1 MTTNPEQDVIDAID
15 ALVDEQMAGGE
26 IAHRDRARIVN
37 TDRCSLCGGAW
48 HGETWTGIDY
58 AHLGEYDQ
66 HDHGRLVGC
75 PGASAT
81 TGPQRIRWRWSRS
94 RVRTGTF
101 QMVGPGDGYTV
112 ADLTGMRWSRD
123 PLQPPMVR
131 FWDGNFNLIA
141 STADLEDTPDWV
153 TELMQQA
160 IAYCDAQIQAMFGI
174 PGAITLDPATVGELV
189 AEIPLDEGTPA
200 APAVYVD
207 QVESVGFGSDEPVR
221 TRFQLP
227 DEIAVDASTWF
238 GVGYMAGDGPRLVID
253 EDGHD
258 IGSWGSPPTAV
269 RSVHG
274 SVDAAAGT
282 QWVRDQ
288 LWAKC
293 VEADWRRAH
302 PWRARWQ
309 AFRRWLHL

>member
-26 IAHRDRARIVN
+26 IAHRDRARVVN

-75 PGASAT
+75 SGASAT

-101 QMVGPGDGYTV
+101 QMVGPGEGYTV
-112 ADLTGMRWSRD
+112 ADLMGMRWSRD

-141 STADLEDTPDWV
+141 STADLDDTPDWV
-153 TELMQQA
+153 TELMRQT
-160 IAYCDAQIQAMFGI
+160 IAYCDAQIQAMLGM

-189 AEIPLDEGTPA
+189 AEIPLNEGTPA

-207 QVESVGFGSDEPVR
+207 QVEAIRWGSDEPVR
-221 TRFQLP
+221 AYARTWLP
-227 DEIAVDASTWF
+227 GDDVDPYF
-238 GVGYMAGDGPRLVID
+238 RPIGYVTGDGPRVID

-258 IGSWGSPPTAV
+258 LGPWCFDGSRAVLAIEAVPTTIYV
-269 RSVHG
+269 QRVLQ
-274 SVDAAAGT
+274 T
-282 QWVRDQ
+282 
-288 LWAKC
+288 L
-293 VEADWRRAH
+293 
-302 PWRARWQ
+302 
-309 AFRRWLHL
+309 RRWLHP

>member
-26 IAHRDRARIVN
+26 VAHRDRARVVN

-66 HDHGRLVGC
+66 HDHGRAVGC

-101 QMVGPGDGYTV
+101 QMVGPGEGYTI
-112 ADLTGMRWSRD
+112 ADLMAMRSRRFRSS
-123 PLQPPMVR
+123 PVVR
-131 FWDGNFNLIA
+131 FWDEEFNLVA

-153 TELMQQA
+153 TELMEQT
-160 IAYCDAQIQAMFGI
+160 IAYCQDQIQAMLGF
-174 PGAITLDPATVGELV
+174 PGGSITLDPATVGELV
-189 AEIPLDEGTPA
+189 AEIPLNEGTPA

-207 QVESVGFGSDEPVR
+207 QVEAIRWGSDEPVR
-221 TRFQLP
+221 AYARTWLP
-227 DEIAVDASTWF
+227 GDDVDPYF
-238 GVGYMAGDGPRLVID
+238 RPIGYVTGDGPRVID

-258 IGSWGSPPTAV
+258 LGPWCFDGSRAVLAIEAVPTTTYV
-269 RSVHG
+269 QRV
-274 SVDAAAGT
+274 
-282 QWVRDQ
+282 
-288 LWAKC
+288 L
-293 VEADWRRAH
+293 
-302 PWRARWQ
+302 Q
-309 AFRRWLHL
+309 ALRRWLHP

>member
-26 IAHRDRARIVN
+26 VAHRDRARIVN
-37 TDRCSLCGGAW
+37 SDRCSLCGGAW
-48 HGETWTGIDY
+48 HGKTWTGIDY

-101 QMVGPGDGYTV
+101 QMVGPGEGYTV
-112 ADLTGMRWSRD
+112 ADLMGMRWSRD

-153 TELMQQA
+153 TELMRQT
-160 IAYCDAQIQAMFGI
+160 IAYCDAQIQAMLGM

-189 AEIPLDEGTPA
+189 AEIPLNEGTPA

-207 QVESVGFGSDEPVR
+207 QVEAIRWGSDEPVR
-221 TRFQLP
+221 AYARTWLP
-227 DEIAVDASTWF
+227 GDDVDPYF
-238 GVGYMAGDGPRLVID
+238 RPIGYVTGDGPRVID

-258 IGSWGSPPTAV
+258 LGSWCFDGSRAVLAIEAVPTTTYV
-269 RSVHG
+269 QRVLQ
-274 SVDAAAGT
+274 T
-282 QWVRDQ
+282 
-288 LWAKC
+288 L
-293 VEADWRRAH
+293 
-302 PWRARWQ
+302 
-309 AFRRWLHL
+309 RRWLHP

>member
-101 QMVGPGDGYTV
+101 QMVGPGEGYTV
-112 ADLTGMRWSRD
+112 ADLMGMRWSRD

-153 TELMQQA
+153 TELMRQT
-160 IAYCDAQIQAMFGI
+160 IAYCDAQIQAMLGM

-189 AEIPLDEGTPA
+189 AEIPLNEGTPA

-207 QVESVGFGSDEPVR
+207 QVEAIRWGSDEPVR
-221 TRFQLP
+221 AYARTWLP
-227 DEIAVDASTWF
+227 GDDVDPYF
-238 GVGYMAGDGPRLVID
+238 RPIGYVTGDGPRVID

-258 IGSWGSPPTAV
+258 LGSWCFDGSRAVLAIEAVPTTTYV
-269 RSVHG
+269 QRVLQ
-274 SVDAAAGT
+274 T
-282 QWVRDQ
+282 
-288 LWAKC
+288 L
-293 VEADWRRAH
+293 
-302 PWRARWQ
+302 
-309 AFRRWLHL
+309 RRWLHP